1 MSGYGGG
8 PDPAAAN
15 IEYRIAALEARLAAG
30 ALGELGMRVEMRGSA
45 VVVHGTVPTVQCR
58 EELLRAVHEE
68 LAGLAV
74 HTDIQ
79 TAEVSPPD
87 HAEDLT

>member
-8 PDPAAAN
+8 PEPAAN

-30 ALGELGMRVEMRGSA
+30 TLGELGMRVEMRGTS
-45 VVVHGTVPTVQCR
+45 VSVHGTVPTAQCR
-58 EELLRAVHEE
+58 EELLRTVREE

-79 TAEVSPPD
+79 TAEVSPSG

>member
-8 PDPAAAN
+8 PEPAAN

-30 ALGELGMRVEMRGSA
+30 SLGELGMRVEMRGTA
-45 VVVHGTVPTVQCR
+45 VTIHGTVPTAQCR
-58 EELLRAVHEE
+58 AELLRAVHEE

-79 TAEVSPPD
+79 TAEVTPPD